1 MRQIKET
8 LDRLYDRYTAEFRRS
23 PRDFFAKRR
32 DPIQFPHRYSSFH
45 DIEAAGFLAAT
56 FAYGNV
62 TSLCGFVERL
72 LGLMQ
77 PSPYTFLKRGP
88 AAIRSLARHKPYYR
102 LHKSKEILSF
112 LSMLSRVYSEGGS
125 LYTLF
130 MESYVIDSTIKI
142 AASRFVDRLR
152 TLAPGTPAFL
162 LPSPADGS
170 TCKRLNL
177 FFRWMVRREGPDF
190 GLWREVSPAHL
201 IMPVD
206 THIGRVAYRLGW
218 IRTPSLSWQK
228 AEAITEVLRGLDP
241 QDPTRYD
248 FSLCHESIS
257 RSEWLRKMLDVNES
271 QPKTLQR
278 EYRSKHSG

>member
-1 MRQIKET
+1 MKET
-8 LDRLYDRYTAEFRRS
+8 LDKLYDQYTAEFRRS
-23 PRDFFAKRR
+23 PRDFFSKRQ

-45 DIEAAGFLAAT
+45 DREAAAFLAAT

-62 TSLCGFVERL
+62 TSLCSFVDHL
-72 LGLMQ
+72 LSLLK
-77 PSPYTFLKRGP
+77 PSPHAFLSRGP
-88 AAIRSLARHKPYYR
+88 KAVRSLGRHKPYYR
-102 LHKSKEILSF
+102 LHKSKEILAL
-112 LSMLSRVYSEGGS
+112 LSMMSRVYSESGS
-125 LYTLF
+125 LYNVFL
-130 MESYVIDSTIKI
+130 ESYFINSTIKV
-142 AASRFVDRLR
+142 AATDFVVRLR
-152 TLAPGTPAFL
+152 SLSPGMPAIL
-162 LPSPADGS
+162 VPSPADGS

-206 THIGRVAYRLGW
+206 THIGRVAYRLAW
-218 IRTPSLSWQK
+218 IKTPSLTWQK
-228 AEAITEVLRGLDP
+228 AETITQVLRGFDP

-257 RSEWLRKMLDVNES
+257 RSEWMRKTLSLVES

-278 EYRSKHSG
+278 AER